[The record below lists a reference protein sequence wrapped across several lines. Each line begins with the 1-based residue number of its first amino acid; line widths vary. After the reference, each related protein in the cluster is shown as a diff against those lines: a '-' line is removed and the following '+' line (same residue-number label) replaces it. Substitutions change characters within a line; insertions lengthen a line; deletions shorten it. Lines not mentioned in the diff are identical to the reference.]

1 MSRKNKALSA
11 FVAAMMAGTSAMQP
25 ATAQESWNGQGG
37 YYDGVPYSDY
47 PYSGGAYDAPRDLQP
62 DQNYGGQYYGP
73 EGYADQAYDSNV
85 PQASPAAGDGYYDNA
100 LDENYKRE
108 NAAQAWRAKYQT
120 GYAPQAY
127 PDYNVQPVSSDYGP
141 APQDDYAGPDRRYYP
156 RDDYY
161 LRDDYYAYRRA
172 CERQRA
178 NNQVGGLIFGAIAGG
193 LFGNAIS
200 HRHHRGGAT
209 AMGAIMGGALGAGIA
224 GNMDCGDRYYY
235 RRAYYDGF
243 GRGYPNRTYSWRNP
257 HSGHYGD
264 FHVGEYYQGPY
275 GENCATYTQS
285 IWVRGRPERVSG
297 YACQR
302 GDGSWEIMR

>member
-1 MSRKNKALSA
+1 MLRKNKALGALAAALMASA
-11 FVAAMMAGTSAMQP
+11 SAMQP
-25 ATAQESWNGQGG
+25 ATAQTADGWSEQGDYYNGA
-37 YYDGVPYSDY
+37 PYSEY

-62 DQNYGGQYYGP
+62 GQNFGDQV
-73 EGYADQAYDSNV
+73 YDSNV
-85 PQASPAAGDGYYDNA
+85 PQTGASSAGEYFD
-100 LDENYKRE
+100 
-108 NAAQAWRAKYQT
+108 AAQDANYERERAAEAWRAKYQT
-120 GYAPQAY
+120 GYSPQAY
-127 PDYNVQPVSSDYGP
+127 PDYNVQPVSSDY
-141 APQDDYAGPDRRYYP
+141 APPDQDYYAGPDRDYYP
-156 RDDYY
+156 QRDYY
-161 LRDDYYAYRRA
+161 PRDDYYAYRRA

-178 NNQVGGLIFGAIAGG
+178 NNQVGGLLFGAIAGG

-224 GNMDCGDRYYY
+224 GNMDCGDRYYH

-243 GRGYPNRTYSWRNP
+243 QRGYPNRTYSWHNP
-257 HSGHYGD
+257 HSGHRGD

-285 IWVRGRPERVSG
+285 IWVRGRPERASG